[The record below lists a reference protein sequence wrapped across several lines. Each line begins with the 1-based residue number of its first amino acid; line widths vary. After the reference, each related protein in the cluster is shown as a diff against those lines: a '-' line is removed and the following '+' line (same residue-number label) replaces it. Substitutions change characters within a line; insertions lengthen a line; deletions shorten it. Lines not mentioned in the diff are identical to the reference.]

1 MSATLFKSKQF
12 KSKKNLKGLLISP
25 PVLANST
32 SALLQSAPLKQTVVL
47 RAIYDFRAESEC
59 ELTVSCGDYL
69 KLLDKP
75 GDGWLYVQILEKYD
89 CKGLVPA
96 SYVDIEV
103 NDTQNPVTR
112 DWLNEKRSEEVVSQQ
127 VSVPSS
133 TNTSNFT
140 TPRTTL
146 TPMLNSSTSPKFF
159 QESSGQN
166 SQPSQNTQTTQQQ
179 QQSHFQNYNLT
190 SSPMGTKSTS
200 SSTNGSPRK
209 PSGKSQSPVAASSSS
224 VNVDNL
230 KNSLKN
236 KPVPTPLQLNTSAP
250 ATVEDDFD
258 FFQKESLIAP
268 SPITSTFKIRT
279 VSITNVLQYDNRF
292 YYRID
297 FTLENKS
304 KRYIMKTYQDFYNL
318 HINLSILNINEKTL
332 PKLPQPIRKQTKSSL
347 LIRCNELNVY
357 LNKLIKNE
365 FFKTCEELI
374 NWLTSNWAA
383 NKLEHRMLENMIND
397 DDINQVLLPNSID
410 MINQGK
416 SKYSTTAPLPPTI
429 HANSASGFELQS
441 PVRANS
447 NVKYSTYMN
456 QMPQRKNS
464 VASSIISGTPGT
476 PRKPF
481 PHSNSSNTLE
491 SYSSLIDRYDA
502 AESFTNQSY
511 NNSLSNQ
518 VIEQENEKSEETGEE
533 KTQEVVESK
542 KHNSSSSDSDS
553 LFSQSKNTG
562 GPTTPIM
569 ESNTSFEENIN
580 TSPITP
586 GTPPVNKR
594 NSQQPVQQ
602 AEIREI
608 RKESTI
614 SPTRVKLN
622 EFVKVKVV
630 LNNQEEDII
639 VLKVFKRDLHH
650 IDDLKR
656 IVSEKIYKDAN
667 LINHYKFELG
677 DITDEYEIMQ
687 NLLQNNKVNL
697 MLIRLR

>member
-32 SALLQSAPLKQTVVL
+32 SALLQTAPLKQTVVL
-47 RAIYDFRAESEC
+47 RAIYDFKAESEC
-59 ELTVSCGDYL
+59 ELTVACGDYL

-103 NDTQNPVTR
+103 NDTQNPVSR
-112 DWLNEKRSEEVVSQQ
+112 DWLNEKRSDEVVSQQ
-127 VSVPSS
+127 VSAPSS
-133 TNTSNFT
+133 TTTSNFT

-146 TPMLNSSTSPKFF
+146 TPMLNTSTSPKFF
-159 QESSGQN
+159 QELL
-166 SQPSQNTQTTQQQ
+166 SQTLQPNQNTQATQQSQ
-179 QQSHFQNYNLT
+179 FQNYNLT
-190 SSPMGTKSTS
+190 SSPKGSKSTS

-209 PSGKSQSPVAASSSS
+209 PSRKSQSPVAAPSS
-224 VNVDNL
+224 NFNDNL

-236 KPVPTPLQLNTSAP
+236 KPVPTPLQLNTSAAT

-297 FTLENKS
+297 FTLENKL

-383 NKLEHRMLENMIND
+383 NKLEHKMLENMIND

-429 HANSASGFELQS
+429 HANSASGFELQL
-441 PVRANS
+441 PIRANS

-481 PHSNSSNTLE
+481 PHLNSSNTLE
-491 SYSSLIDRYDA
+491 LYSSLIDRYDA
-502 AESFTNQSY
+502 ADLFTNQSFS
-511 NNSLSNQ
+511 NSLSNQ
-518 VIEQENEKSEETGEE
+518 VIEQENEKEDSEEAGEE
-533 KTQEVVESK
+533 ETREIVESK

-553 LFSQSKNTG
+553 LFSQLKNTG

-594 NSQQPVQQ
+594 NLQQPLQH
-602 AEIREI
+602 AEHREV
-608 RKESTI
+608 RKQSTI
-614 SPTRVKLN
+614 LPTRVKLN